1 MYLGRERWKGE
12 RGGEEREGG
21 GKGERR
27 GREERYTLQYK
38 LPYYSVYESKVTRHH
53 IVEVISYEYSAHE
66 HFNLVRRFGVL
77 REHILRGRLEGE
89 VVGRKRGEEEGR
101 GEEEKEGR
109 KERSRET
116 KEKGR
121 IM

>member
-1 MYLGRERWKGE
+1 MWGGREGKGKVEREKGE
-12 RGGEEREGG
+12 GEEREG
-21 GKGERR
+21 KRE
-27 GREERYTLQYK
+27 GRRYTLQYK

-66 HFNLVRRFGVL
+66 HFNLVRRFGVF

-89 VVGRKRGEEEGR
+89 WRGRGVGEER
-101 GEEEKEGR
+101 GEEEKEQ
-109 KERSRET
+109 ERSRET

-121 IM
+121 IV